1 MLFIFEVPSMVPESF
16 FECCFSSTKTSF
28 TFIVSFIRDFLF
40 HTQYWVKGG
49 FSIHS
54 TFISNSFVNL
64 AIASKV
70 FFAGIQNSF
79 FMTIS
84 QISSLIQVIST
95 LF

>member
-1 MLFIFEVPSMVPESF
+1 MLFIFEIHSMVPESF
-16 FECCFSSTKTSF
+16 FEWCFSSTVTSF
-28 TFIVSFIRDFLF
+28 TFIVGFIRDFLCY
-40 HTQYWVKGG
+40 TQYWVKKG
-49 FSIHS
+49 FSIHR
-54 TFISNSFVNL
+54 TFISNSTM
-64 AIASKV
+64 ASKV